1 MNIDNLETIL
11 SDVTPIP
18 QDDGPSPVCAIAY
31 SSDFTKAMDYFR
43 AILKADERSGKN
55 DNVAPVRNVLVPIL
69 K

>member
-43 AILKADERSGKN
+43 AILKADERSGK
-55 DNVAPVRNVLVPIL
+55 DDDVFPLLTCGVP
-69 K
+69 